1 MTGGRRIVLLWLAL
15 TASRLLLA
23 QADTSAAGP
32 AKGADSLHGAGWGR
46 LHVKSEPADAAVFLD
61 GMPVG
66 RTPLEFSRRAS
77 DSLVVLIVKQFFEPW
92 KSTVALR
99 AGDTVRVMAVLRR
112 IETQVNVAVADSAA
126 VVSVDGQPVSTG
138 SLLHFTLPPGNHLL
152 RVDDSVSGR
161 TVSRGILIGESQ
173 QPQYEAR
180 LGYRSFWRV
189 VASAFVPGLA
199 QCMDGA
205 YLKGAAMFAATGAAA
220 ADALAS
226 ANKYDDR
233 AGQYNAAL
241 AAYRGAAS
249 EQNAIALRAVALAR
263 QDDANSA
270 YRAKNVAYVIFGV
283 AYALNIVDAVLNHML
298 ADDIRLV
305 PGTENTRVVTNTG
318 VPAVSLRAEIV
329 IR

>member
-15 TASRLLLA
+15 TVPRLLLA
-23 QADTSAAGP
+23 QADTSAAKP
-32 AKGADSLHGAGWGR
+32 ANGADSLYGAGRGR
-46 LHVKSEPADAAVFLD
+46 LLVTSEPADAAVFLH

-66 RTPLEFSRRAS
+66 RTPLEFSRHAS
-77 DSLVVLIVKQFFEPW
+77 DSLGILIVKQFFEPW
-92 KSTVALR
+92 RTTVAIR
-99 AGDTVRVMAVLRR
+99 AGDTVRVMAVLRK
-112 IETQVNVAVADSAA
+112 IETQVSVAVADSAA
-126 VVSVDGQPVSTG
+126 VVFVDGQPVSTG
-138 SLLHFTLPPGNHLL
+138 SLLRFSLLPGNHLL
-152 RVDDSVSGR
+152 RVDNAASGR
-161 TVSRGILIGESQ
+161 TVSRGILVGESQ

-180 LGYRSFWRV
+180 LGYHSFWHV

-205 YLKGAAMFAATGAAA
+205 YLKGVAMFAATGAAL
-220 ADALAS
+220 ADALVS
-226 ANKYDDR
+226 AKKYDDR

-241 AAYRGAAS
+241 AAYRGAVS
-249 EQNAIALRAVALAR
+249 EQDAIALRVVALAR

-283 AYALNIVDAVLNHML
+283 AYALNVVDAVLNHML

-305 PGTENTRVVTNTG
+305 PGTENGNVVAG
-318 VPAVSLRAEIV
+318 AGMPAVSLRAELV